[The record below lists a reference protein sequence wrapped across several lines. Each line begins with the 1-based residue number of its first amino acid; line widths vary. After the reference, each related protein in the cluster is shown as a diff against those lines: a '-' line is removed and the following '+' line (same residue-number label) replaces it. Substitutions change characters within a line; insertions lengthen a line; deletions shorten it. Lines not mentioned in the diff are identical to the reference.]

1 MLVKENY
8 TADNI
13 FRLQSETETD
23 PSIIE
28 RTIFAFGLLEAIRS
42 VDMPFIFK
50 GGTSLMLLL
59 NNPCRLSTDIDIIVH
74 PDTDVDEYI
83 KQAIMCQGLPFT
95 VSLVNQSDDYFY
107 SKSNTDHLDHS
118 LAQLKNAKTHELMEI
133 PEDE

>member
-1 MLVKENY
+1 MAQTSRVTMRMDIEDKKKAEVLFSSLGLNMT
-8 TADNI
+8 TAFNM
-13 FRLQSETETD
+13 F
-23 PSIIE
+23 
-28 RTIFAFGLLEAIRS
+28 
-42 VDMPFIFK
+42 
-50 GGTSLMLLL
+50 
-59 NNPCRLSTDIDIIVH
+59 
-74 PDTDVDEYI
+74 I